1 MSLFCVKDWWSTR
14 PGSQEEFSPGGLV
27 VAALDLEGGAKVISG
42 SFSGMLRIY
51 NPTETGYRVDDLLLE
66 TSLDDMTDVVVQRFP
81 SAIARD
87 AVSREQVAR
96 LIARLAAIARTRIAG
111 IDLRGDLN
119 RCTTEELDA
128 AKDAMNA
135 TFLRNA
141 KRPGDEGYEY
151 DRQVEFGAPTEENDW
166 DDSES
171 EDDILTLP

>member
-1 MSLFCVKDWWSTR
+1 MSHHVAESSSGRRREVVGDEMEPLR
-14 PGSQEEFSPGGLV
+14 YALRFSPPALLLEYGN
-27 VAALDLEGGAKVISG
+27 AARGIKRTRTFRLKK
-42 SFSGMLRIY
+42 
-51 NPTETGYRVDDLLLE
+51 LLE